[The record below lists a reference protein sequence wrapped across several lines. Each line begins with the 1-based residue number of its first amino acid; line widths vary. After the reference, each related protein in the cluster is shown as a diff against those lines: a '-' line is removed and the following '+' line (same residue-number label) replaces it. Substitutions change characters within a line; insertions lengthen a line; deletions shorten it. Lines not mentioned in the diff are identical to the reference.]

1 MHAQRARARAQD
13 RREGA
18 RITRL
23 TTAAPRV
30 KDPYEDPP
38 RTARQFGVVGVIAT
52 VIDFGVMNLLHYGLH
67 LDILIA
73 NTVGFII
80 SLVFNYAASMKFVFE
95 HRDGMS
101 RTREFT
107 IFLILSV
114 IGLLLNDGIVLIL
127 NKGGALEANIAK
139 IAATALVMIY
149 NFVTRKIFLD
159 GTGA

>member
-1 MHAQRARARAQD
+1 MKTLLAQLA
-13 RREGA
+13 
-18 RITRL
+18 
-23 TTAAPRV
+23 
-30 KDPYEDPP
+30 K
-38 RTARQFGVVGVIAT
+38 FGVVGVIAT
-52 VIDFGVMNLLHYGLH
+52 VIDFSVMNLLHYGLH

-73 NTVGFII
+73 NTAGFTI

-127 NKGGALEANIAK
+127 NKGVALEANIAK